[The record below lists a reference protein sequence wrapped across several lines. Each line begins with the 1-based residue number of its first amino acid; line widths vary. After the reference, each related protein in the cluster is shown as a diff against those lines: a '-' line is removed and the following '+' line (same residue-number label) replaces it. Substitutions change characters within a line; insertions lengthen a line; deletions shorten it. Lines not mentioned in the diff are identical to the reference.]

1 MTDTPAGVADGI
13 KIKGDDDF
21 GTNALD
27 AAKKAPIIG
36 KGVGTIA
43 NAYKGFSE
51 AEGAGDVVVAGG
63 TILTDGAGF
72 IAGAGADMASFV
84 LDPVGW
90 LVSNGLNMLL
100 ELIQPLQDALHFVT
114 GDGPALKTA
123 SGNFTAIGKG
133 MVTLADDFVKIGD
146 DALKDWE
153 GDGGDAAR
161 KALAEFATGIKGIGS
176 SAGAVAS
183 TLQMWSMVMTV
194 IEEVVKAI
202 ISELVTWAIYI
213 WLPALA
219 ASIVSLGSTVAAA
232 MTATIA
238 KAASAMSK
246 ITKHLGK
253 LGKLLEK
260 FMQFMAKWTD
270 DLIKQGSKLNKVGK
284 VGMTPGQEKSI
295 VGAMAK
301 ASGTQLG
308 TFGDAAKDVLKS
320 VPGKVVKGVMG
331 ANPSDAGKGSA
342 YAGKA
347 AVDAGGKAFENTKT
361 YTGMDESEGIGGDQ
375 DVEDTRENLDMGR

>member
-1 MTDTPAGVADGI
+1 MTDNQAGVADGI
-13 KIKGDDDF
+13 KITGDDSF

-27 AAKKAPIIG
+27 AGKKAPVVG
-36 KGVGTIA
+36 KGVATIA

-51 AEGAGDVVVAGG
+51 AEGAGDVVVASG
-63 TILTDGAGF
+63 TLITDGTGF

-90 LVSNGLNMLL
+90 LVSNGLNMLV

-123 SGNFTAIGKG
+123 SGNFTKIGKG
-133 MVTLADDFVKIGD
+133 MVTLADDFVKVGD

-161 KALAEFATGIKGIGS
+161 KALADFAVGIKGIGS

-270 DLIKQGSKLNKVGK
+270 DLIKQGAKLTKVGK

-301 ASGTQLG
+301 AGGTQLG

-331 ANPSDAGKGSA
+331 ANPSDATKGSA

-347 AVDAGGKAFENTKT
+347 VVDGGLKAFDNAKN
-361 YTGMDESEGIGGDQ
+361 YGGMQDNERIGGGQ
-375 DVEDTRENLDMGR
+375 DVEDTRENLDMDQ